1 MHMPGSYDFLTDE
14 SLVMVLAYLD
24 YNATTPV
31 DPHVLESM
39 RPFFSEDF
47 GNPSSVHHASGAKAA
62 EAVEHA
68 RKQVADTVG
77 LNTADVIFTS
87 GATEANNLALTGL
100 KRGMGR
106 HLTILAGATEHKSVL
121 ETCNVLA
128 EGGSTFGTIP
138 VNSDGTL
145 NLESLESLL
154 SDDTDVVSVMAA
166 NSETGVMHPIEEAV
180 KLVHEYGSIFHCDA
194 TQAIGRIPFDAGRLD
209 IDMVTLS
216 SHKIYGPKG
225 CGALVATREVRR
237 KMSSVIYGGGQERNM
252 RSGTLNVPAIV
263 GFGTACKVAMSEGI
277 QDAGRQQHIRDTFED
292 EIKTKIPDVLIN
304 GIGAMRI
311 PNTSN
316 IRIRGALADA
326 VMNRAHAIE
335 ISSGSACASSTM
347 EPSHVLLAMG
357 LDRTAADESIRVS
370 VGRHTTMGDI
380 DSAVSEIAKAVEFV
394 RGVEVGGVV

>member
-1 MHMPGSYDFLTDE
+1 M
-14 SLVMVLAYLD
+14 
-24 YNATTPV
+24 

-62 EAVEHA
+62 EAVENA
-68 RKQVADTVG
+68 RKRVADAVG
-77 LNTADVIFTS
+77 MNTADVIFTS

-106 HLTILAGATEHKSVL
+106 HLTIIAGATEHKSVL

-128 EGGSTFGTIP
+128 EGSSMFGTIP

-154 SDDTDVVSVMAA
+154 CDDTDVVSVMAA
-166 NSETGVMHPIEEAV
+166 NSETGVMHPIEDAV
-180 KLVHEYGSIFHCDA
+180 KLAHEHGAIFHCDA
-194 TQAIGRIPFDAGRLD
+194 TQAIGRIPFDAGRLG
-209 IDMVTLS
+209 IDMVTFS

-225 CGALVATREVRR
+225 CGALVATREARR
-237 KMSSVIYGGGQERNM
+237 KISDVMHGGGQERNM

-263 GFGTACKVAMSEGI
+263 GFGMACKVAMSEGI
-277 QDAGRQQHIRDTFED
+277 QDAGRQQHVRDTFED
-292 EIKTKIPDVLIN
+292 EIRAKIPDVLIN

-326 VMNRAHAIE
+326 VITRLNATE
-335 ISSGSACASSTM
+335 VSTGSACSSSTI
-347 EPSHVLLAMG
+347 EPSHVLVAMG
-357 LDRTAADESIRVS
+357 LDRIAADESLRIS
-370 VGRHTTMGDI
+370 IGRQTTAEDT
-380 DSAVSEIAKAVEFV
+380 DLAVSEIAQAAASV
-394 RGVEVGGVV
+394 RGIEAKVAGRSV